1 MRKNYGVIKLIMALL
16 LVFSINSV
24 KAQATI
30 TEDFQGKSLY
40 SPGAG
45 VREGSNAAVPGGI
58 MPMMLVT
65 ALALKTGL
73 CHSGL
78 CSKLAGLNL
87 GCSRRG
93 FGAKGTGQDLDIL
106 QLQTSQ

>member
-1 MRKNYGVIKLIMALL
+1 
-16 LVFSINSV
+16 
-24 KAQATI
+24 
-30 TEDFQGKSLY
+30 
-40 SPGAG
+40 
-45 VREGSNAAVPGGI
+45 

-106 QLQTSQ
+106 QLQTSQYLSVPYEYDVRIFKNRVNDLILSHKVM